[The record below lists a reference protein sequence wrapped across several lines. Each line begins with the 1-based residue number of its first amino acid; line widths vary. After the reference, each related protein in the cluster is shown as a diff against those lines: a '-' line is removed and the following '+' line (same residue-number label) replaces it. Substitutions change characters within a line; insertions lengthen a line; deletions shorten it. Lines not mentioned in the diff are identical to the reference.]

1 MVMNPVLIQELRLR
15 MRGGQAYL
23 LLTGII
29 LVFGGVCL
37 STFWA
42 LSNLLRPIAPF
53 TVPSPSINVSGG
65 IQSAAASGQAAGLQL
80 DRLLI
85 SQRSIVFFLIMA
97 LWAVM
102 LAVLIVPGTT
112 SGTLARE
119 RETRSLPLLLGTPLS
134 TFSVVAGKLIAA
146 ASYVLL
152 VIAAAIP
159 LFAMVVMFGG
169 VPPRQVVAVVIIL
182 LATTFA
188 FTAMGVFVSAMAKN
202 GLVACLISY
211 AAALLVTVA
220 SYAVYLASSPLSKAV
235 NTKYA
240 LYFSPL
246 AAVMSAMDQ
255 NNLQLDTIVRQL
267 FHEPGS
273 RVPSEWWTLGH
284 YPLWY
289 VTTAAYGLAGL
300 VFLVAASRA
309 INPLRRWL

>member
-1 MVMNPVLIQELRLR
+1 MNPVLVQELRVR

-53 TVPSPSINVSGG
+53 AVPTPVGG
-65 IQSAAASGQAAGLQL
+65 VGGGVQSAATQTSSLQL

-85 SQRSIVFFLIMA
+85 SQRSVVFFLIMA
-97 LWAVM
+97 LWAVL
-102 LAVLIVPGTT
+102 LAALIVPGTT
-112 SGTLARE
+112 SGTVARE

-134 TFSVVAGKLIAA
+134 TFGIVAGKLIAA

-169 VPPRQVVAVVIIL
+169 VPLTQVLAVVIIL
-182 LATTFA
+182 LVTTFA
-188 FTAMGVFVSAMAKN
+188 FAAMGVYISSVARN
-202 GLVACLISY
+202 GLLACLISY
-211 AAALLVTVA
+211 TLVLLVTVA
-220 SYAVYLASSPLSKAV
+220 SYVVYLASSPLSKAI

-255 NNLQLDTIVRQL
+255 DNLQLDGIIRQL
-267 FHEPGS
+267 FRDPGA
-273 RVPSEWWTLGH
+273 RVPSDWWALSH
-284 YPLWY
+284 YPLWQ
-289 VTTAAYGLAGL
+289 VTTVGYLLAGL
-300 VFLVAASRA
+300 LFLVAASRV

>member
-1 MVMNPVLIQELRLR
+1 

-53 TVPSPSINVSGG
+53 TLPTPVAGVGGAVQSG
-65 IQSAAASGQAAGLQL
+65 AATTTAGLQL
-80 DRLLI
+80 DRVLI
-85 SQRSIVFFLIMA
+85 SQRSVVFFLIMA
-97 LWAVM
+97 LWAV
-102 LAVLIVPGTT
+102 LLTALIVPGTS
-112 SGTLARE
+112 SGTVARE
-119 RETRSLPLLLGTPLS
+119 RESRSLPLLLGTPLS
-134 TFSVVAGKLIAA
+134 TFGIVAGKLIAA

-152 VIAAAIP
+152 VMAAAIP

-169 VPPRQVVAVVIIL
+169 VPLTQVVAVAIIL
-182 LATTFA
+182 LVTTFA
-188 FTAMGVFVSAMAKN
+188 FTAMGVYVSAVARN
-202 GLVACLISY
+202 GLLACLTSY
-211 AAALLVTVA
+211 TLVLLVTIA
-220 SYAVYLASSPLSKAV
+220 SYVVYLASSPLSKAV

-255 NNLQLDTIVRQL
+255 NNLQLDGIVRQL
-267 FHEPGS
+267 FRDPGS
-273 RVPSEWWTLGH
+273 RVPSDWWALSH
-284 YPLWY
+284 YPLWQ
-289 VTTAAYGLAGL
+289 VTTVGYLLAG
-300 VFLVAASRA
+300 VIFLLAASRA